1 MNKTAVRQII
11 EAVKRTW
18 ELTAQENEL
27 GVFNRFAEVFSA
39 DAGNM
44 KEDIAAGSTKASLV
58 ATKDGVRGTEKITV
72 VFHGEMT
79 PTVQLAYIMSSCD
92 MVAAKVG
99 VRLSV
104 KTDDCP
110 QRVGN
115 WVSSQLAWLEK
126 KAESAESAAE

>member
-1 MNKTAVRQII
+1 MNKAAVRQLT

-18 ELTAQENEL
+18 ELTARENAL
-27 GVFNRFAEVFSA
+27 GMFDRFAEVFSA

-58 ATKDGVRGTEKITV
+58 ATKDGVRGVEKITV
-72 VFHGEMT
+72 VFHGEMS

-92 MVAAKVG
+92 STAAKVG

-104 KTDDCP
+104 FTDQLPTRC
-110 QRVGN
+110 GN

-126 KAESAESAAE
+126 KAAE